1 MKIQVISFNCIL
13 KNKAGR
19 IISSTF
25 NRDVI
30 THSDEPNAQLDILA
44 KNLQNL
50 NQGEKRV
57 IELSAEQAYGLY
69 ETRKVI
75 LYPRKKLPRNL
86 TVGETISIAD
96 KTGKIRTYKVV
107 QFHDDFVSL
116 DGNHPLAGQDLIFEI
131 EALSV
136 REATAEEIAES
147 TNIVSKQIYH

>member
-13 KNKAGR
+13 KNKTGR
-19 IISSTF
+19 IISTTF

-30 THSDEPNAQLDILA
+30 THSAEPLAQLNILA
-44 KNLQNL
+44 KKLQNL
-50 NQGEKRV
+50 NKGEKRI
-57 IELSAEQAYGLY
+57 IELSAEEAYGLY
-69 ETRKVI
+69 EPRKVI
-75 LYPRKKLPRNL
+75 LYPRKKLPNNL

-131 EALSV
+131 EALDV
-136 REATAEEIAES
+136 RDATSEEIAES
-147 TNIVSKQIYH
+147 TNVVSQQIYH